1 MIRPATEQDLPRLL
15 EMCMHFYPMTT
26 YWTRSKIPMDVEY
39 VSVLINALTENGI
52 MNVAE
57 FGGKVVGMIG
67 MIITPFL
74 FNPKYSSAGEI
85 IWWVEPD
92 MWNSGFGR
100 ELLKSVEPIAR
111 EKGIHTLQMI
121 DLVNSPVQ
129 AGDLYTA
136 EGFTLTERIW
146 TKVI

>member
-1 MIRPATEQDLPRLL
+1 MQ
-15 EMCMHFYPMTT
+15 FYPMTT

-52 MNVAE
+52 FNVAE

-67 MIITPFL
+67 LIVTPFL

-85 IWWVEPD
+85 IWWVDPQVEGT
-92 MWNSGFGR
+92 GFGQ
-100 ELLKSVEPIAR
+100 ELLRSIEKPAVD
-111 EKGIHTLQMI
+111 KGIHTLQMI
-121 DLVNSPVQ
+121 ELVDSPIK
-129 AGDLYTA
+129 ASEIYLNHGY
-136 EGFTLTERIW
+136 TLTEKIW